1 MASRRE
7 VDGTVTAGAGSPVIP
22 PARVAACRVGCRA
35 RRMLAAA
42 IIGAALQAVATG
54 AHGELR
60 FTDVSAAAGLTAA
73 RAPLPD
79 GVPAMGG
86 GGAVGDF
93 NNDGWQDLL
102 FLAGGGGPDALYLN
116 NGDGTFSEHAR
127 EAGLA
132 VAHRGIGAAVGDYD
146 GDGWLDLFVTSLG
159 EADAPATP
167 GRHRLYRNDSI
178 GGETERGVGVPTFTE
193 VAESAGVAYSSRDLA
208 DGMGAAF
215 GDYDLDGDL
224 DLFVSGYL
232 PGSFGNVLYRNNGD
246 GTFAVA
252 TGGAGVEVD
261 VMGFGAT
268 FADMDGDRFPELLL
282 VADFGMSRYF
292 RNNGNGTFSDLTPV
306 SGTGLDANGMGS
318 AVGDLDNDGLFDW
331 YVTSVQVDEPVR
343 LVGNGNMLYLNRGRH
358 RFVEAAREARV
369 SDGGWGWGTVAVD
382 LDHDRRL
389 DLVATNGWPK
399 RNLDYELEWDHEI
412 TRVYLNRQDDS
423 GPLRFA
429 NVSGGNGLTHTGQGR
444 GLVNA
449 DFDNDGDQ
457 DILIF
462 NQLGPVNLYR
472 NDLSGPR
479 TAWLRVFLDTSG
491 HPDLAPNGF
500 GARVSVR
507 VGDLWQHRPI
517 HGGSTYLSVA
527 ELSAHFGLTD
537 ADSVAELR
545 VDWPDGSRTEFTG
558 VATRQT
564 VVITPQGSLLTLPAN
579 G

>member
-1 MASRRE
+1 M
-7 VDGTVTAGAGSPVIP
+7 
-22 PARVAACRVGCRA
+22 A
-35 RRMLAAA
+35 RRHESLLVAA
-42 IIGAALQAVATG
+42 IIGAALHAVATD
-54 AHGELR
+54 ARGELR
-60 FTDVSAAAGLTAA
+60 FTDVSAATGLTAA

-86 GGAVGDF
+86 GGAMGDF

-102 FLAGGGGPDALYLN
+102 FLAGGGGADALYLN
-116 NGDGTFSEHAR
+116 NGDGTFSDHAQ

-132 VAHRGIGAAVGDYD
+132 LAHRGVGAAVGDYD

-159 EADAPATP
+159 RADAPAES
-167 GRHRLYRNDSI
+167 GRHRLYRNNGVEWVS
-178 GGETERGVGVPTFTE
+178 ERGVGVPAFSE

-224 DLFVSGYL
+224 DLFVTGYL

-318 AVGDLDNDGLFDW
+318 AVGDLDNDGLLDW

-343 LVGNGNMLYLNRGRH
+343 LVGSGNMLYLNRGRH

-412 TRVYLNRQDDS
+412 TRVYLNRQADS
-423 GPLRFA
+423 GPLLFA
-429 NVSGGNGLTHTGQGR
+429 NASGANGLSHTGQGR

-457 DILIF
+457 DVLIF

-479 TAWLRVFLDTSG
+479 TAWLRVFLDTGG
-491 HPDLAPNGF
+491 HPGLAPNGF

-507 VGDLWQHRPI
+507 VGDLWQHRPL

-527 ELSAHFGLTD
+527 ELSAHFGLAD
-537 ADSVAELR
+537 ADSIAELR
-545 VDWPDGSRTEFTG
+545 VDWPDGSRTRFTG

-564 VVITPQGSLLTLPAN
+564 VVIAPDGSLRPLANVRFPAN
-579 G
+579 Q

>member
-1 MASRRE
+1 MASRHE
-7 VDGTVTAGAGSPVIP
+7 VGVKLYGVPACGA
-22 PARVAACRVGCRA
+22 RCRA
-35 RRMLAAA
+35 RSMLAAA
-42 IIGAALQAVATG
+42 ILGVALQAVATD
-54 AHGELR
+54 AYGELR
-60 FTDVSAAAGLTAA
+60 FTDVSAEAGLTAA

-102 FLAGGGGPDALYLN
+102 FLAGGGAPDALYLN
-116 NGDGTFSEHAR
+116 NGDGTFSDHAR

-132 VAHRGIGAAVGDYD
+132 LAHRGIGAAVGDYD

-167 GRHRLYRNDSI
+167 GRHRLYRNNGI
-178 GGETERGVGVPTFTE
+178 GGVTKRGVGVPTFAE
-193 VAESAGVAYSSRDLA
+193 VAGSAGVAYSSRDSA

-224 DLFVSGYL
+224 DLFVTGYL

-246 GTFAVA
+246 GTFAVV
-252 TGGAGVEVD
+252 TGGSGVETD

-268 FADMDGDRFPELLL
+268 FADMDGDRYPELLL

-306 SGTGLDANGMGS
+306 SGTGLDANGMGN
-318 AVGDLDNDGLFDW
+318 AVGDLDNDGLLDW

-343 LVGNGNMLYLNRGRH
+343 LVGSGNMLYLNRGQH

-399 RNLDYELEWDHEI
+399 RNLDYELEWEHEI
-412 TRVYLNRQDDS
+412 TRVYLNRQAGS
-423 GPLRFA
+423 GPLLFA
-429 NVSGGNGLTHTGQGR
+429 NASGANGLSHTGQGR

-479 TAWLRVFLDTSG
+479 TAWLRVFLDTGG
-491 HPDLAPNGF
+491 HPHLAPNGF

-507 VGDLWQHRPI
+507 VGDRWKHRLI

-527 ELSAHFGLTD
+527 ELSAHSDSRRPTASPNCGWTGPTD
-537 ADSVAELR
+537 RAPSSSR
-545 VDWPDGSRTEFTG
+545 WPPGRRS
-558 VATRQT
+558 
-564 VVITPQGSLLTLPAN
+564 
-579 G
+579 